1 MRLSMIVGNKKDPDE
16 PHKFVVTLDGIIQTV
31 AIIAD
36 EEKGHVRRYKKTKL
50 GTLMKG
56 RKGLITEDLYGVVKI
71 TRKP

>member
-1 MRLSMIVGNKKDPDE
+1 MRLSMIVGDKKDSDE
-16 PHKFVVTLDGIIQTV
+16 LHKFVVTLDGIIQTV

>member
-1 MRLSMIVGNKKDPDE
+1 MRLSMIVGDKKDSND
-16 PHKFVVTLDGIIQTV
+16 PHKFIVTLDGEIQTV

-56 RKGLITEDLYGVVKI
+56 RAGLMTEDVYGVVKI
-71 TRKP
+71 TRKE

>member
-1 MRLSMIVGNKKDPDE
+1 MRLSMIVGDKTDSKE
-16 PHKFVVTLDGIIQTV
+16 PHKFEIKLDGVVQCV
-31 AIIAD
+31 CIIAD

-56 RKGLITEDLYGVVKI
+56 RKGMITEDLYGLVKI